1 MQGFNH
7 LAGGVAFTGIFASFA
22 DVNIFEKPEYLA
34 VTVFCS
40 VLPDADHTRSL
51 IGKTVYPLAKW
62 LNNKFGHRTIT
73 HSFVFWIACILIV
86 RLLEIMWF
94 KSSVYSTIVAFS
106 ILSHDLFDM
115 CTKQGVLFFYPF
127 SKRPVVLPA
136 NPNLR
141 LATND
146 FKSEAI
152 IFVGFVSLTAFC
164 MPLFANGFWQVY
176 RKQFLN
182 YKQLNLEVQKSK
194 DLLEVSFITKENADT
209 TNGILINLSDGNLVL
224 FSPHREEFLKF
235 DNPRDFTYLDYKHT
249 KKPLKTTQ
257 IQLFGV
263 SEDSL
268 KTYLDD
274 KILKGE
280 IQSSNEMNWF
290 EGAILKSGK
299 VISLD
304 YKNKFSFTT
313 IVLSNESKIAE
324 LEIEKAKKLKEI
336 NEFNKIQNQ
345 LDELYLEKSSGLN
358 KYKSLSDYEKGKL
371 QKRLA
376 ECEIEIEKLEKIE
389 YPFLLDFDKKIESLE
404 KEIKEND
411 IKFNA
416 NLLIWVF

>member
-40 VLPDADHTRSL
+40 VIPDVDHTKSL
-51 IGKTVYPLAKW
+51 IGKLFFPLAKW

-73 HSFVFWIACILIV
+73 HSFIFWIICILVV

-141 LATND
+141 LSTND

-209 TNGILINLSDGNLVL
+209 TNGILISLSDGVL
-224 FSPHREEFLKF
+224 ILHNRGEFLKF
-235 DNPRDFTYLDYKHT
+235 ENPRDFTYLDYKHT
-249 KKPLKTTQ
+249 KKPLKTKK
-257 IQLFGV
+257 IQLFEV
-263 SEDSL
+263 TEDSL
-268 KTYLDD
+268 KKYLDD
-274 KILKGE
+274 KILKAE
-280 IQSSNEMNWF
+280 IQCNAEMTWF
-290 EGAILKSGK
+290 DGAILKSGK
-299 VISLD
+299 VISLEFKD
-304 YKNKFSFTT
+304 SFDFNIIQEDKT
-313 IVLSNESKIAE
+313 SKKVE
-324 LEIEKAKKLKEI
+324 LEIEKAKKAKEI
-336 NEFNKIQNQ
+336 NEFEKIQNQ
-345 LDELYLEKSSGLN
+345 LDELYLEKSSGLA
-358 KYKSLSDYEKGKL
+358 KYKNLSDYEKGKM

-376 ECEIEIEKLEKIE
+376 ECEIEIERLEKVE
-389 YPFLLDFDKKIESLE
+389 YPFLLDFDRKIEGLE
-404 KEIKEND
+404 LEIKNSD
-411 IKFNA
+411 IKLNA

>member
-40 VLPDADHTRSL
+40 VIPDVDHTKSL
-51 IGKTVYPLAKW
+51 IGKLFFPLAKW

-141 LATND
+141 LSTND

-182 YKQLNLEVQKSK
+182 YKQLNYEVQKSK
-194 DLLEVSFITKENADT
+194 DMLEIKFITKENADT
-209 TNGILINLSDGNLVL
+209 TSGTLINLSDGTLIIH
-224 FSPHREEFLKF
+224 HRNEFLKF
-235 DNPRDFTYLDYKHT
+235 DNPRDFTFLDYKHT
-249 KKPLKTTQ
+249 KKTFKTKK
-257 IQLFGV
+257 IQLFEV
-263 SEDSL
+263 TEDSL
-268 KTYLDD
+268 KKYLED
-274 KILKGE
+274 KILKAE
-280 IQSSNEMNWF
+280 IQCNTEMTWF
-290 EGAILKSGK
+290 DGAILKSGK
-299 VISLD
+299 IISLEFKD
-304 YKNKFSFTT
+304 SFDFNIIQQDKTAKVT
-313 IVLSNESKIAE
+313 E
-324 LEIEKAKKLKEI
+324 LEIEKAKKAKEI
-336 NEFNKIQNQ
+336 NEFEKIQNQ
-345 LDELYLEKSSGLN
+345 LDELYLEKSTGLRN
-358 KYKSLSDYEKGKL
+358 YKSLSDYEKGKL
-371 QKRLA
+371 QKRLS
-376 ECEIEIEKLEKIE
+376 ECEIEIERLEKIE
-389 YPFLLDFDKKIESLE
+389 YPFLLDFDRKIEGLE
-404 KEIKEND
+404 LEIKNSD
-411 IKFNA
+411 IKLNA
-416 NLLIWVF
+416 NLLIWVY